1 MMTDINPGL
10 IWLIASAA
18 LFIIEIAS
26 FTVALLCLC
35 IGCLGASL
43 VSLFGAS
50 VIVQIVVAAV
60 ITVATFF
67 ICGRKIQ
74 QFYRTRKKSQL
85 HTSNMNAIIGRKGK
99 VTSTV
104 TRDYTDGGRVQ
115 VDGDSWQAYT
125 TSENCPIN
133 IGSIVTIEDYDS
145 IVVKVK
151 AVNE

>member
-35 IGCLGASL
+35 LGCLGAAL
-43 VSLFGAS
+43 VSIFGAS
-50 VIVQIVVAAV
+50 ATVQIAVAAV
-60 ITVATFF
+60 ITIATFF
-67 ICGRKIQ
+67 ICGNKIKH
-74 QFYRTRKKSQL
+74 FYASKKKSQL
-85 HTSNMNAIIGRKGK
+85 YTSNMDAIIGRKGR
-99 VTSTV
+99 VTATV

-125 TSENCPIN
+125 TSEDYPIN
-133 IGSIVTIEDYDS
+133 IGTIVTIEDYDS
-145 IVVKVK
+145 IVVRVK
-151 AVNE
+151 RE